1 MDSASAYSGSPDTE
15 RPERTTGI
23 PDGTSRGLGLMET
36 AVMAW
41 RSIRANVTRSALT
54 TLGVIIGVA
63 AVVALTAIGAG
74 VTGNITD
81 SISSLGTNLL
91 TISSSRSFGPPG
103 LVRSGGSS
111 GSVTLGDAEAVL
123 ALDDA
128 RVAGVAPV
136 IATNLQVKAGDEN
149 VNASVSGTWPSYA
162 EVRNSATDSGRW
174 FGEDELGSNALV
186 AVLGSDIATTLFP
199 GGSALGQRVKISGNS
214 FTVVGVLPSS
224 GSGFGDSGETIF
236 IPITTFLQR
245 IYRLSAI
252 GEPTIDSVYVQGS
265 SADVLTSLEN
275 DLTTLMVSRHD
286 LLGTAEDDYDFQIQ
300 NQADA
305 LESLGE
311 VSRTLQLFLGAIASI
326 SLFVGGIGIMN
337 IMLVS
342 VTERTREIGV
352 RKALGAKPKD
362 ILTQFLL
369 EAVVLSAGGGVI
381 GLVLGVAVALLT
393 APLLSLTPVFTLLP
407 MLVAFGFSLLVGVFF
422 GFYPAQRAAR
432 LDPVASLRYE

>member
-1 MDSASAYSGSPDTE
+1 MDTTPPRAEVNRTDPDDLSRGRRSGA
-15 RPERTTGI
+15 
-23 PDGTSRGLGLMET
+23 SRGLGLLET

-41 RSIRANVTRSALT
+41 RSIRANVTRSILT

-74 VTGNITD
+74 VTGNITE

-91 TISSSRSFGPPG
+91 TVSSSRSFGPPG
-103 LVRSGGSS
+103 LVRGGSDS
-111 GSVTLGDAEAVL
+111 GSVTLDDAAAVL
-123 ALDDA
+123 DLEDD
-128 RVAGVAPV
+128 RIAGVAPV
-136 IATNLQVKAGDEN
+136 IATNIQLKAGEEN
-149 VNASVSGTWPSYA
+149 VNASVNGTWPSFA
-162 EVRNSATDSGRW
+162 VVRNSEAESGRW
-174 FGEDELGSNALV
+174 FSEDELRGNALV
-186 AVLGSDIATTLFP
+186 AVIGSEIATALFP
-199 GGSALGQRVKISGNS
+199 NESALGQTVKINGNS
-214 FTVVGVLPSS
+214 FTVLGVLPAS
-224 GSGFGDSGETIF
+224 GSGFGNSDSSLY

-252 GEPTIDSVYVQGS
+252 GEPTIDDIYVQGS
-265 SADVLTSLEN
+265 SADVLTGLEN
-275 DLTTLMVSRHD
+275 DLTTLMVSRHG
-286 LLGTAEDDYDFQIQ
+286 LLGTLEDDYDFQIE

-311 VSRTLQLFLGAIASI
+311 VSQTLQLFLGAIASI

-369 EAVVLSAGGGVI
+369 EAIVLSAGGGLI
-381 GLVLGVAVALLT
+381 GLLVGVGCALGT
-393 APLLSLTPVFTLLP
+393 APLLDLAPKFTVLP
-407 MLVAFGFSLLVGVFF
+407 MLVAFAFSLLVGVFF
-422 GFYPAQRAAR
+422 GFYPAQRAAK
-432 LDPVASLRYE
+432 LDAVDSLRYE